1 MAMFRQP
8 ESSTSDQTRECI
20 SCGRMISGLPYS
32 EDYFWRSDGVSG
44 LFSLC
49 SECAP
54 HPFSASSS
62 DPPLARKRDA
72 VA

>member
-54 HPFSASSS
+54 HWPPVS